1 MLTVDKKMT
10 SLPHQQQFRR
20 LALLTVITIYLLILA
35 GGIVRGTGSG
45 MGCPDW
51 PKCFGQWIPPT
62 DVSQLPPNYQEIY
75 SHRGYENTIFN
86 PVKTWIEYVNRL
98 LGVLT
103 GFLIFLTFLSSLR
116 FLKTDRII
124 TILSFVGFIL
134 VGFQGWLGAKVVSN
148 LLAPWIVTLHMLV
161 AIAIVGVLLY
171 VTTRSYST
179 VLPGNTIRSK
189 TFVRRFLII
198 STIVLLTQIVL
209 GTQVREEVD
218 TIARRLGEAGRDQW
232 VDNLGIKFVIHR
244 SFSWVVVLTQL
255 LWYWRFR
262 QEQKHGVLSILANC
276 IIGLTALQLLT
287 GISLAYLG
295 MPAIAQPVHLTI
307 AIVAL
312 GIQFVLILLMSK
324 DSLFP
329 IKEGDFTSEKIVKM
343 AR

>member
-10 SLPHQQQFRR
+10 SLRHEQQFRR
-20 LALLTVITIYLLILA
+20 LALLTVATIYLVILA

-51 PKCFGQWIPPT
+51 PKCFGQWVPPT
-62 DVSQLPPNYQEIY
+62 DVSQLPANYQEIY
-75 SHRGYENTIFN
+75 SHRGYGDTLFN
-86 PVKTWIEYVNRL
+86 PVKTWIEYINRL

-103 GFLIFLTFLSSLR
+103 GFFIFLTFLSSLR
-116 FLKTDRII
+116 FIKTDRFI
-124 TILSFVGFIL
+124 TILSFAAFLL

-161 AIAIVGVLLY
+161 AILIVGVLLY

-179 VLPGNTIRSK
+179 VLPGDSLQHK
-189 TFVRRFLII
+189 VFVNRFLII
-198 STIVLLTQIVL
+198 STLVLLVQILL

-218 TIARRLGEAGRDQW
+218 YVAHRLGESARDQW
-232 VDNLGIKFVIHR
+232 AEELGVKFAIHR

-262 QEQKHGVLSILANC
+262 QQQTQGVIGILGKGA
-276 IIGLTALQLLT
+276 IGLTVIQLLT
-287 GISLAYLG
+287 GIVLAYLG
-295 MPAIAQPVHLTI
+295 MPAIAQPIHLTI

-312 GIQFVLILLMSK
+312 GIQFVLILLVNK
-324 DSLFP
+324 ETLFLNR
-329 IKEGDFTSEKIVKM
+329 GRRFTSETTVKTV
-343 AR
+343 

>member
-1 MLTVDKKMT
+1 MLTVNKKMT
-10 SLPHQQQFRR
+10 SLRHEQQFRK
-20 LALLTVITIYLLILA
+20 LALLTVATIYLVILA

-62 DVSQLPPNYQEIY
+62 EVSQLPPNYQEIY
-75 SHRGYENTIFN
+75 SHRGYGDTLFN

-103 GFLIFLTFLSSLR
+103 GFFIFLTFLSSLR

-124 TILSFVGFIL
+124 TILSFVAFFL

-161 AIAIVGVLLY
+161 AIVIVGVLLY
-171 VTTRSYST
+171 VTTRSYSS
-179 VLPGNTIRSK
+179 VLPGDSLRNNQ
-189 TFVRRFLII
+189 FVNRFLII
-198 STIVLLTQIVL
+198 STLVLLVQILL

-218 TIARRLGEAGRDQW
+218 YVAHRLGARARDQW
-232 VDNLGIKFVIHR
+232 AEQLGIKFAIHR
-244 SFSWVVVLTQL
+244 SFSWVVVLTQM

-262 QEQKHGVLSILANC
+262 QQQTQGVNALLGKVA
-276 IIGLTALQLLT
+276 IGLTIVQLLT
-287 GISLAYLG
+287 GITLAYLG
-295 MPAIAQPVHLTI
+295 MPAIAQPIHLTI

-312 GIQFVLILLMSK
+312 GIQFVLILLLNK
-324 DSLFP
+324 EDFFP
-329 IKEGDFTSEKIVKM
+329 SQERSFTSETTVKTV
-343 AR
+343 

>member
-1 MLTVDKKMT
+1 MLTVNKKMT
-10 SLPHQQQFRR
+10 SLRHEQQFRR
-20 LALLTVITIYLLILA
+20 LALLTVATIYLLILA

-75 SHRGYENTIFN
+75 SHRGYGDTLFN

-103 GFLIFLTFLSSLR
+103 GFFIFLTFLTSLR

-148 LLAPWIVTLHMLV
+148 LLAPWIVTLHMMV

-171 VTTRSYST
+171 VVTRSYSS
-179 VLPGNTIRSK
+179 VLAADSIRNR
-189 TFVRRFLII
+189 TYINRVLIL
-198 STIVLLTQIVL
+198 SSVVLLIQILL

-218 TIARRLGEAGRDQW
+218 EVAHRLGEAGRSQW
-232 VDNLGIKFVIHR
+232 ADELGIKFIIHR

-262 QEQKHGVLSILANC
+262 QEQKKGVLASLGNSA
-276 IIGLTALQLLT
+276 IGLTAMQLLT
-287 GISLAYLG
+287 GITLANFG
-295 MPAIAQPVHLTI
+295 MPAIAQPIHLTI

-312 GIQFVLILLMSK
+312 GIQFVLILLINRKVS
-324 DSLFP
+324 
-329 IKEGDFTSEKIVKM
+329 
-343 AR
+343 